1 MSTSCCLSLD
11 DVLEFRVFA
20 NNLSLPGAEQLTV
33 RSLAESADIQA
44 DPYSQALLQELIA
57 SGVLQW
63 NQSLSLE
70 DLMQVHEYSSSVC
83 SVWV

>member
-1 MSTSCCLSLD
+1 MFSLGPSSPCLSSRRCSSLD

-20 NNLSLPGAEQLTV
+20 NNLSSPGVEQLTV
-33 RSLAESADIQA
+33 RGLAENTDIQA
-44 DPYSQALLQELIA
+44 DPYSQALLQELIK

-70 DLMQVHEYSSSVC
+70 DLMQVG
-83 SVWV
+83 

>member
-1 MSTSCCLSLD
+1 M
-11 DVLEFRVFA
+11 FA